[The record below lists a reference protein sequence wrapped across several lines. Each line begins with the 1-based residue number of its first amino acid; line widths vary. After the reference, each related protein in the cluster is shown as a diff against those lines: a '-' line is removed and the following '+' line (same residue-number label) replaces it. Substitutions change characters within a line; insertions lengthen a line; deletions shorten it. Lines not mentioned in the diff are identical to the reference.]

1 MYKRQIKYR
10 LGDSGA
16 FVDSI
21 PTGKDAGT
29 YTVYYKVVGD
39 ENHNDTAEQ
48 SITVTIDPM
57 KLSRFVLGIDSLTKS
72 YDGTASASLDKNEIE
87 FRSNGATVLLSEDA
101 YDITNA
107 RFTVRADGSYQDSP
121 EAGDGKS
128 LSFTV
133 TLKSDNYVFGG
144 CLLYTSDAAD
154 EL

>member
-1 MYKRQIKYR
+1 
-10 LGDSGA
+10 
-16 FVDSI
+16 
-21 PTGKDAGT
+21 
-29 YTVYYKVVGD
+29 
-39 ENHNDTAEQ
+39 
-48 SITVTIDPM
+48 M
-57 KLSRFVLGIDSLTKS
+57 KLSRFVLGIDSLTKA

-144 CLLYTSDAAD
+144 DEESKTLDCNIVAEYAKSFTIAKATAPAAETGSLTITNGLRTTCSLDLSTLLPKLTALQLRHDH
-154 EL
+154 L